1 MVLEDPKG
9 FLMEGSEGREGREGS
24 EDGTELKRSVVRR
37 LIILNESIL
46 VR

>member
-9 FLMEGSEGREGREGS
+9 FLMEGSEGSEGREGS